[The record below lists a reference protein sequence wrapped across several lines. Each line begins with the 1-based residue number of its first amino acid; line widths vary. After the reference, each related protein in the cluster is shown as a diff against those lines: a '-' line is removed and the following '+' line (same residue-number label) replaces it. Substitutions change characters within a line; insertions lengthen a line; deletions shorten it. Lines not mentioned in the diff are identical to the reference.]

1 VAKDTA
7 QIRTL
12 NRALQN
18 CGSEADLAEALGT
31 SVEILSGWLNG
42 QVTTPVDAYIK
53 ALDLVATGRAKRDQ
67 SKT

>member
-1 VAKDTA
+1 MAKDAA

-18 CGSEADLAEALGT
+18 CGSEVALAEALGT
-31 SVEILSGWLNG
+31 SVEVLSGWLNG
-42 QVTTPVDAYIK
+42 KVITPADAYIK
-53 ALDLVATGRAKRDQ
+53 ALDLVATGRAKRNQ